1 MKEQYSCV
9 RVCVWAKKCL
19 SAHVGFFSFFLC
31 PARFIKLCIIYD
43 RDLKSPITVFLTG
56 IFHES
61 LDENCFSIDLVV
73 RGVRGLPL
81 QAAEMEQGMWKRFK
95 ILILYML
102 YIMQIY
108 NKLHIEPTLVASE
121 LISHSAELST

>member
-1 MKEQYSCV
+1 MYYLWLGLKEPHY
-9 RVCVWAKKCL
+9 
-19 SAHVGFFSFFLC
+19 
-31 PARFIKLCIIYD
+31 CI
-43 RDLKSPITVFLTG
+43 LTG

-73 RGVRGLPL
+73 RGVHGLPL

-102 YIMQIY
+102 YIMQNY